1 MTLTYRRMRSYDD
14 KYLGL
19 DFGMIPSGFDMGGQV
34 LVIWKELIGFYVSDH
49 ILIVGCF
56 HAFLIVGRSKIFV
69 GGIRILVGEGL
80 VIGDEDGFVK
90 LVFHFVL

>member
-14 KYLGL
+14 KDLGL
-19 DFGMIPSGFDMGGQV
+19 DFGMIPLGFDMGGQV

-69 GGIRILVGEGL
+69 GEGL
-80 VIGDEDGFVK
+80 LIGNEDGFVK
-90 LVFHFVL
+90 LVFHFVF